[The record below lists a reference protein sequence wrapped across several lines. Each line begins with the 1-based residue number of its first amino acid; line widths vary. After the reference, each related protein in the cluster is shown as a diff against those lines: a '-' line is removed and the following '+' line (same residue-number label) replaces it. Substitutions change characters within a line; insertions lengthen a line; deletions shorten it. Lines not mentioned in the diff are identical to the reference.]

1 MGENNRVK
9 DSEIYISILVVVYN
23 MKDTLDR
30 CIKSLINQTLDH
42 IEIIIVDDGSND
54 GSGEICDRYASED
67 RRIKL
72 IHQKNQGL
80 SATREVCLKNA
91 SGQYISFVDSDD
103 WCELDMCEKLYE

>member
-9 DSEIYISILVVVYN
+9 DSEIYISIMVAVYN

-30 CIKSLINQTLDH
+30 CIQSLINQTLDH

-54 GSGEICDRYASED
+54 GSGEFVTVCLKD

-72 IHQKNQGL
+72 IHQNQGL
-80 SATREVCLKNA
+80 SATREACLKNA
-91 SGQYISFVDSDD
+91 SGQYIQF
-103 WCELDMCEKLYE
+103 C